1 MVRPDDAASDAAD
14 RSPDSAAD
22 RLSDSAAFK
31 ILIADDRPLL
41 RAGFAALLQPFTVVG
56 EVPLAELVDALL
68 DTGANLLI
76 VGVRDDQPAAFQA
89 VAQATTRRPELSV
102 LVVANSASV
111 IELREAVIAGVDS
124 FLLTSATAEELRDAV
139 EQTAAGERVI
149 APSIAMQLASSWSSE
164 PTRTGAAA
172 VTERERDVLRLVAD
186 GLTNDQI
193 SRDLRLPSRTVKTH
207 VQNVLAKLEVPDRT
221 AAVARALRLG
231 LIT

>member
-1 MVRPDDAASDAAD
+1 MVSRPGEADQSDDAACN
-14 RSPDSAAD
+14 
-22 RLSDSAAFK
+22 L
-31 ILIADDRPLL
+31 LVADDRPVV
-41 RAGFAALLQPFTVVG
+41 RAGLVALLHPFTVVDA
-56 EVPLAELVDALL
+56 VAMADLVDALL
-68 DTGANLLI
+68 DTDAQLL
-76 VGVRDDQPAAFQA
+76 VAGVRDDQPAAFQA
-89 VAQATTRRPELSV
+89 IAKATTRRPELRV

-124 FLLTSATAEELRDAV
+124 FLLMGVGTQELHQAV
-139 EQTAAGERVI
+139 RQTAAGERVI

-164 PTRTGAAA
+164 PSRTGAAA
-172 VTERERDVLRLVAD
+172 VTERELEVLRLVAE

-193 SRDLRLPSRTVKTH
+193 SDRLELPSRTVKTH

>member
-1 MVRPDDAASDAAD
+1 MVSRPGEADQPDDAACN
-14 RSPDSAAD
+14 
-22 RLSDSAAFK
+22 
-31 ILIADDRPLL
+31 ILVADDRPVV
-41 RAGFAALLQPFTVVG
+41 RAGLVALLHPFTVVDA
-56 EVPLAELVDALL
+56 VAMADLVDARL
-68 DTGANLLI
+68 DTDAQLL
-76 VGVRDDQPAAFQA
+76 VAGVRDDQPAAFQA
-89 VAQATTRRPELSV
+89 IAKATKRNPELLV

-124 FLLTSATAEELRDAV
+124 FLLMGVGTQELHQAV
-139 EQTAAGERVI
+139 RQTAAGERVI

-164 PTRTGAAA
+164 PSRTGAAA
-172 VTERERDVLRLVAD
+172 VTERELEVLRLVAE

-193 SRDLRLPSRTVKTH
+193 SDRLELPSRTVKTH